1 MEPFNL
7 TGKIAIV
14 TGGNRGIGF
23 AVARGLSSAGAAV
36 VIANRSAEEG
46 QKAAAKLEQ
55 EGLQA
60 RALQADVVSRSSIA
74 GLVACVLGTFD
85 RIDILVNSA
94 GVIERGPVED
104 FTEAQWDRIMDINL
118 KGLFF
123 CCQAVGREM
132 IKRRK
137 GKIINIS
144 SNVCDVVQPGRAVY
158 AASKAGVSHLTR
170 GLALEWAPYNINV
183 NAIGP
188 GPTLTELNQ
197 KFFEDNPKDL
207 KARIDSIPL
216 GRLGKPTDHA
226 GAAVFLAS
234 DASEFITGQTLLID
248 GGSNLW

>member
-7 TGKIAIV
+7 AGKIAIV

-23 AVARGLSSAGAAV
+23 AVARGLAAAGAGV

-46 QKAAAKLEQ
+46 RKAAAKLVQ

-60 RALQADVVSRSSIA
+60 GAFQTDVVSRSA
-74 GLVACVLGTFD
+74 VAALVAHVLDKFD

-123 CCQAVGREM
+123 CSQAVGREM

-197 KFFEDNPKDL
+197 KFFENNPGDL

-234 DASEFITGQTLLID
+234 DAADFVTGQTLLID

>member
-1 MEPFNL
+1 MAPFDL
-7 TGKIAIV
+7 TGKIAVV

-23 AVARGLSSAGAAV
+23 AIARGLASAGAAV
-36 VIANRSAEEG
+36 VSANRNAETG
-46 QKAAAKLEQ
+46 RRAAAELANA
-55 EGLQA
+55 GLPA
-60 RALQADVVSRSSIA
+60 SAFQADVSRRAPVDS
-74 GLVACVLGTFD
+74 LVAHVLGKYG
-85 RIDILVNSA
+85 RLDILVNSA
-94 GVIERGPVED
+94 GVIDRGPVEE
-104 FTEAQWDRIMDINL
+104 FTEAQWDRIMEINL

-123 CCQAVGREM
+123 CCQAVGRVM
-132 IKRRK
+132 IPRRK

-170 GLALEWAPYNINV
+170 GFALEWARYRINV

-197 KFFEDNPKDL
+197 QFFADNPKDL
-207 KARIDSIPL
+207 QARLDAIPL
-216 GRLGKPTDHA
+216 GRLGRPDDHV

-234 DASEFITGQTLLID
+234 EASDFITGQTLLID